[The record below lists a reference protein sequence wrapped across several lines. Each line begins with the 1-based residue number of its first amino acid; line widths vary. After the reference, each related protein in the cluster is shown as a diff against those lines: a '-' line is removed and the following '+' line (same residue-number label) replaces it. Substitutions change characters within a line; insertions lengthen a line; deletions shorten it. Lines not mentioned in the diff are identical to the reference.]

1 MTSIL
6 SGCRRR
12 ASFMV
17 AFMASMSLSLSRLV
31 LGIGATDGAE
41 RRRAST
47 SCTGL
52 QLNSFWIFKAYLLS
66 HPDLLFACSELL
78 FSCRLRA
85 VSVTICSG
93 QILTCLYRTPFIE
106 LCLNLLPC
114 RIYITSRHHLPHFC
128 YFLGSLLILLRSF
141 RR

>member
-1 MTSIL
+1 MEL
-6 SGCRRR
+6 S
-12 ASFMV
+12 
-17 AFMASMSLSLSRLV
+17 
-31 LGIGATDGAE
+31 D
-41 RRRAST
+41 AST

-106 LCLNLLPC
+106 LHLNLLPC

-128 YFLGSLLILLRSF
+128 YFLGSLLILLRSILSLRVERQSPLLSF
-141 RR
+141 SQVEAVHQNKCSSWLRCRA